1 MPNLITIDFETY
13 YDKEYGLKKF
23 TTEQYIR
30 DEKFEVIGVAV
41 KDKGVTKWFTGTHAE
56 TKAFLDSYNMHEH
69 FVLGHNMRFDAAI
82 LSWIFDIHPLGL
94 FDTMSMAQIL
104 HGLTESVSLANLSQ
118 LYQLG
123 EKGTE
128 VLDALGKRRLDFTHN
143 DLAKYGSYCIN
154 DVELTY
160 ELFTELKD
168 KFTAPE
174 MKLIDLTI
182 RMFTEPKLELN
193 KGLLIKHLHEVK
205 EAKEKLLATVC
216 VEAIALPAGT
226 DRTIVGKEVLM
237 SNPKFAELLI
247 QQGVNPPMKI
257 SATTGKPTYAFA
269 KTDEEFKALLEHDNP
284 YVQALAAARLGNK
297 STIEETR
304 TENFIQIANRGK
316 LPVPL
321 KYSGAVV
328 SHRWSGVDGI
338 NLQNL
343 PRTSEL
349 RRAICAP
356 KGYKLVA
363 SDLSNIEL
371 RLAYWFAGST
381 KKIQLIRDGV
391 DLYKQSASEITG
403 TPYNEVNKDLRYIFK
418 VVNLSGIYGVG
429 AQKMH
434 SILKQGGV
442 EKELYEVANIV
453 KAYRMANAEL
463 VAAWNAAGVL
473 LENIRAGKVFRIG
486 NNGVIT
492 SVPHKG
498 MMKPNGMMLGLPNLR
513 KLRTERGESWAY
525 DKLMGRT
532 IIPEYIHP
540 AKTFQRCIQSLARDI
555 IAEHLIQVSKRYP
568 VVMTVH
574 DELVM
579 LCKDEEVDECKAY
592 VEKCMTTA
600 PTWCSDLPLDCE
612 VGVGD
617 NYMDAK

>member
-1 MPNLITIDFETY
+1 MPKLITLDFETY
-13 YDKEYGLKKF
+13 YDKEYGLKKY
-23 TTEQYIR
+23 TTEEYIR
-30 DEKFEVIGVAV
+30 SDKFEVIGVAV
-41 KDKGVTKWFTGTHAE
+41 NDGTTTYWNTGTHDE
-56 TKAFLDSYNMHEH
+56 IKTFLKGFDLEDS
-69 FVLGHNMRFDAAI
+69 FALGHNMRFDAAI

-94 FDTMSMAQIL
+94 FDTMSMGQIL
-104 HGLTESVSLANLSQ
+104 HGLTESVSLANLSTF
-118 LYQLG
+118 YG
-123 EKGTE
+123 IGVKGTE
-128 VLDALGKRRLDFTHN
+128 VGDALGKHRLDFTSN
-143 DLAKYGSYCIN
+143 EMASYAKYCIN
-154 DVELTY
+154 DVELTRQ
-160 ELFTELKD
+160 LFYKMKN

-174 MKLIDLTI
+174 MRLIDLTI

-193 KGLLIKHLHEVK
+193 KGLLIRHLHEVK
-205 EAKEKLLATVC
+205 EAKEKLLASVC
-216 VEAIALPAGT
+216 VESIGLPSGQQ
-226 DRTIVGKEVLM
+226 RTIVDKEILM

-247 QQGVNPPMKI
+247 EQGVEPPVKI
-257 SATTGKPTYAFA
+257 SATTGKETYAFA
-269 KTDEEFKALLEHDNP
+269 KTDEEFKNLLDHENP
-284 YVQALAAARLGNK
+284 YVQALAAARIGNK
-297 STIEETR
+297 STLEETR

-356 KGYKLVA
+356 KGWKLVA

-371 RLAYWFAGST
+371 RLAYWFAKST
-381 KKIQLIRDGV
+381 AKIQQIKDGV

-403 TPYNEVNKDLRYIFK
+403 IEYDKVDKDLRYIFK

-429 AQKMH
+429 ANKMH

-442 EKELYEVANIV
+442 KKELNEVKNIV
-453 KAYRMANAEL
+453 YAYRRANPEL
-463 VAAWNAAGVL
+463 VEAWRDAGTM
-473 LENIRAGKVFRIG
+473 LESVRAGQVYRMG
-486 NNGVIT
+486 NGGIIT
-492 SVPHKG
+492 GVPHEG

-513 KLRTERGESWAY
+513 KLKTDTGESWAY

-540 AKTFQRCIQSLARDI
+540 SKTFQRCIQSLARDI
-555 IAEHLIQVSKRYP
+555 IGEQLIQVAKVYD

-579 LCKDEEVDECKAY
+579 LCPEDEVDECVAY
-592 VEKCMTTA
+592 VKKCMTTA
-600 PTWCSDLPLDCE
+600 PTWCSDLPLGCE

>member
-1 MPNLITIDFETY
+1 MPKLITLDFETY

-23 TTEQYIR
+23 TTEEYIR
-30 DEKFEVIGVAV
+30 DPRFEVIGVAV
-41 KDKGVTKWFTGTHAE
+41 KADNTMHWCTGTHDE
-56 TKAFLDSYNMHEH
+56 IKTFLQGFDFEH
-69 FVLGHNMRFDAAI
+69 NFALGHNMRFDAAI
-82 LSWIFDIHPLGL
+82 LSWVFDIHPLGL
-94 FDTMSMAQIL
+94 FDTMGMAQIV
-104 HGLTESVSLANLSQ
+104 HGLTESVSLANLST
-118 LYQLG
+118 LYGLG

-128 VLDALGKRRLDFTHN
+128 VLNAIGKKRSDFT
-143 DLAKYGSYCIN
+143 ATEMAAYSRYCMN

-160 ELFTELKD
+160 KLFHALKNKSTAQEL
-168 KFTAPE
+168 
-174 MKLIDLTI
+174 KLIDLTM
-182 RMFTEPKLELN
+182 RMYTEPKLELN
-193 KGLLIKHLHEVK
+193 KGLLVRHLAEVVDK
-205 EAKEKLLATVC
+205 KEKLLAQANV
-216 VEAIALPAGT
+216 A
-226 DRTIVGKEVLM
+226 KEDLM
-237 SNPKFAELLI
+237 SNPKFAELLR
-247 QQGVNPPMKI
+247 QHGVEPPMKT
-257 SATTGKPTYAFA
+257 SPSTGEDTYAFA
-269 KTDEEFKALLEHDNP
+269 KTDEGFKELLEHENP
-284 YVQALAAARLGNK
+284 TIQVLANARIGNK

-304 TENFIQIANRGK
+304 TENFINIANKGK

-371 RLAYWFAGST
+371 RLAYWFAKSHS
-381 KKIQLIRDGV
+381 KIQQIKDGI
-391 DLYKQSASEITG
+391 DLYKQSASDITS
-403 TPYNEVNKDLRYIFK
+403 TPYNEVNKDLRFIFK

-429 AQKMH
+429 ANKMH

-442 EKELYEVANIV
+442 SKELNEVKNIIY
-453 KAYRMANAEL
+453 AYRKANPEL
-463 VAAWNAAGVL
+463 VQAWADAGTM
-473 LENIRAGKVFRIG
+473 LEAIRANQHYTMG
-486 NNGVIT
+486 NGGIIESYENE
-492 SVPHKG
+492 G
-498 MMKPNGMMLGLPNLR
+498 MLKPNGMVLHLPNLR
-513 KLRTERGESWAY
+513 KLQTATGESWAY
-525 DKLMGRT
+525 DKLMGRS

-555 IAEHLIQVSKRYP
+555 IAEQLIQVSKKYP

-579 LCKDEEVDECKAY
+579 LCKESEVDECKAY
-592 VEKCMTTA
+592 VEQCMTTA
-600 PTWCSDLPLDCE
+600 PEWCSDLPLGCE

>member
-23 TTEQYIR
+23 TTEEYIR
-30 DEKFEVIGVAV
+30 DERFEVIGVAI

-82 LSWIFDIHPLGL
+82 LSWIFDIHPRGL

-143 DLAKYGSYCIN
+143 DLAKYGQYCIN

-247 QQGVNPPMKI
+247 QQGVEPPMKI
-257 SATTGKPTYAFA
+257 SATTGRLTYAFA
-269 KTDEEFKALLEHDNP
+269 KTDEQFKALLEHDNP

-473 LENIRAGKVFRIG
+473 LDNIRAGKVFRIG
-486 NNGVIT
+486 NGGVIT
-492 SVPHKG
+492 SVPHEG

-555 IAEHLIQVSKRYP
+555 IAEHMIQVSKRYP

-579 LCKDEEVDECKAY
+579 LCKDEEVEECKAY

-600 PTWCSDLPLDCE
+600 PTWCSDLPLGCE

>member
-23 TTEQYIR
+23 TTEEYIR
-30 DEKFEVIGVAV
+30 SDMFEVIGVAV
-41 KDKGVTKWFTGTHAE
+41 KDKGITKWFTGTHAE
-56 TKAFLDSYNMHEH
+56 TKVFLDSYNMHEH
-69 FVLGHNMRFDAAI
+69 FVLGHNMRFDASI

-104 HGLTESVSLANLSQ
+104 HGLTESVSLANLAK
-118 LYQLG
+118 YYNLG

-143 DLAKYGSYCIN
+143 DLAKYGGYCIN

-168 KFTAPE
+168 RFTSPE

-193 KGLLIKHLHEVK
+193 KGLLVRHLAEVRAKK
-205 EAKEKLLATVC
+205 EELLNSVTVDKD
-216 VEAIALPAGT
+216 T
-226 DRTIVGKEVLM
+226 LM
-237 SNPKFAELLI
+237 SNPKFAAILETMKI
-247 QQGVNPPMKI
+247 KVPMKE
-257 SATTGKPTYAFA
+257 SPATGKQTYALA
-269 KTDEEFKALLEHDNP
+269 KTDEGFKELLEHEDP
-284 YVQALAAARLGNK
+284 YVQALAAARIGNK
-297 STIEETR
+297 STLEETR
-304 TENFIQIANRGK
+304 TETFINIANRGK

-321 KYSGAVV
+321 KYAGAVV

-343 PRTSEL
+343 PRSSPL
-349 RRAICAP
+349 RRAICPP
-356 KGYKLVA
+356 KGFKIVA

-371 RLAYWFAGST
+371 RLAYWFAQSHG
-381 KKIQLIRDGV
+381 KIQQIKDGI
-391 DLYKQSASEITG
+391 DLYTQSAADITG

-429 AQKMH
+429 ANKMH

-442 EKELYEVANIV
+442 EKELHEVKNIV
-453 KAYRMANAEL
+453 YAYRKSNPEL
-463 VAAWNAAGVL
+463 VEAWADAGTM
-473 LENIRAGKVFRIG
+473 LESVRAGHHYAMG
-486 NNGVIT
+486 NGGIIV
-492 SVPHKG
+492 SVPHEG

-513 KLRTERGESWAY
+513 KLKTDRGESWAY

-532 IIPEYIHP
+532 LIPEYIHP
-540 AKTFQRCIQSLARDI
+540 SKTFQRCIQALARDI
-555 IAEHLIQVSKRYP
+555 IAEQLIQVAKRYT

-579 LCKDEEVDECKAY
+579 LCKDAEVDDCIAY
-592 VEKCMTTA
+592 VKKCMTTA
-600 PTWCSDLPLDCE
+600 PSWCSDLPLGCE

>member
-1 MPNLITIDFETY
+1 MPKLITLDFETY
-13 YDKEYGLKKF
+13 YDKEYGLKKY
-23 TTEQYIR
+23 TTEEYIR
-30 DEKFEVIGVAV
+30 SDKFEVIGVAV
-41 KDKGVTKWFTGTHAE
+41 NDGTTTYWNTGTHDE
-56 TKAFLDSYNMHEH
+56 IKTFLKGFDLEDS
-69 FVLGHNMRFDAAI
+69 FALGHNMRFDAAI

-94 FDTMSMAQIL
+94 FDTMSMGQIL
-104 HGLTESVSLANLSQ
+104 HGLTESVSLANLSTF
-118 LYQLG
+118 YG
-123 EKGTE
+123 IGVKGTE
-128 VLDALGKRRLDFTHN
+128 VGDALGKHRLDFTSN
-143 DLAKYGSYCIN
+143 EMASYAKYCIN
-154 DVELTY
+154 DVELTRQ
-160 ELFTELKD
+160 LFYKMKN

-174 MKLIDLTI
+174 MRLIDLTI

-193 KGLLIKHLHEVK
+193 KGLLIRHLHEVK
-205 EAKEKLLATVC
+205 DAKEKLLASVS
-216 VEAIALPAGT
+216 V
-226 DRTIVGKEVLM
+226 DKELLM

-247 QQGVNPPMKI
+247 EQGVEPPTKI
-257 SATTGKPTYAFA
+257 SITTGKETYAFA
-269 KTDEEFKALLEHDNP
+269 KTDEGFKDLLDHEKPH
-284 YVQALAAARLGNK
+284 VQALAAARIGNK
-297 STIEETR
+297 STLEETR

-356 KGYKLVA
+356 KGWKLVA

-371 RLAYWFAGST
+371 RLAYWFAKST
-381 KKIQLIRDGV
+381 AKIQQIKDGI

-403 TPYNEVNKDLRYIFK
+403 TEYDKVDKDLRYIFK

-429 AQKMH
+429 ANKMH

-442 EKELYEVANIV
+442 KKELNEVKNIV
-453 KAYRMANAEL
+453 YAYRRANPEL
-463 VAAWNAAGVL
+463 VEAWQDAGTM
-473 LENIRAGKVFRIG
+473 LESVRAGQVYRMG
-486 NNGVIT
+486 NGGIIT
-492 SVPHKG
+492 SVPHEG

-513 KLRTERGESWAY
+513 KLKTDTGESWAY

-540 AKTFQRCIQSLARDI
+540 SKTFQRCIQSLARDI
-555 IAEHLIQVSKRYP
+555 IGEQLIQVAKVYD

-579 LCKDEEVDECKAY
+579 LCPEDEVDECVAY
-592 VEKCMTTA
+592 VKKCMTTA
-600 PTWCSDLPLDCE
+600 PTWCSDLPLGCE

>member
-1 MPNLITIDFETY
+1 MPKLITLDFETY
-13 YDKEYGLKKF
+13 YDKEYGLKKL
-23 TTEQYIR
+23 TTEEYIR
-30 DEKFEVIGVAV
+30 DDRFETIGVAV
-41 KDKGVTKWFTGTHAE
+41 KSDGVTKWCTGTHE
-56 TKAFLDSYNMHEH
+56 EIKAFLDMFEMDKH

-82 LSWIFDIHPLGL
+82 LSWHYDIHPLGL

-104 HGLTESVSLANLSQ
+104 HGLTESVSLANLSK
-118 LYQLG
+118 LYNLG

-128 VLDALGKRRLDFTHN
+128 VLDALGKRRADFTSSEM
-143 DLAKYGSYCIN
+143 GSYARYCIN

-160 ELFTELKD
+160 ELFNELKD

-205 EAKEKLLATVC
+205 EAKEKLLARVTVEK
-216 VEAIALPAGT
+216 EA
-226 DRTIVGKEVLM
+226 LM

-247 QQGVNPPMKI
+247 EQGVTPPTKI
-257 SATTGKPTYAFA
+257 SATTGKETYAFA
-269 KTDEEFKALLEHDNP
+269 KTDEEFKNLLDHENP
-284 YVQALAAARLGNK
+284 YVQALAAARIGNK

-304 TENFIQIANRGK
+304 TENFILIANRGK

-356 KGYKLVA
+356 KGYKIVA

-371 RLAYWFAGST
+371 RLAYWFAKSYG
-381 KKIQLIRDGV
+381 KIQQIKDGI
-391 DLYKQSASEITG
+391 DLYKQSASDITG
-403 TPYNEVNKDLRYIFK
+403 TPYNEVNKDLRFIFK

-429 AQKMH
+429 ANKMH

-442 EKELYEVANIV
+442 EKDINEVKNIV
-453 KAYRMANAEL
+453 YAYRRANPEL
-463 VAAWNAAGVL
+463 VQAWADAGTM
-473 LENIRAGKVFRIG
+473 LEAVRAGQKYVMG
-486 NNGVIT
+486 NNDIIL
-492 SVPHKG
+492 SIPHEG
-498 MMKPNGMMLGLPNLR
+498 MLKPNGMMLGLPNLR
-513 KLRTERGESWAY
+513 KLKTETGESWVY

-532 IIPEYIHP
+532 IVPEYIHP
-540 AKTFQRCIQSLARDI
+540 SKTFQRCIQSLARDI
-555 IAEHLIQVSKRYP
+555 IAEQLIQVAKRYP

-579 LCKDEEVDECKAY
+579 LCKDNEVNECKEY
-592 VEKCMTTA
+592 VEQCMTTA
-600 PTWCSDLPLDCE
+600 PWWCKDLPLGCE
-612 VGVGD
+612 IGVGD

>member
-69 FVLGHNMRFDAAI
+69 FVLGHNMRFDASI

-104 HGLTESVSLANLSQ
+104 HGLTESVSLANLSK

-168 KFTAPE
+168 RFTAPE

-182 RMFTEPKLELN
+182 RMFTEPKIELN
-193 KGLLIKHLHEVK
+193 KGLLLRHLHKVK
-205 EAKEKLLATVC
+205 EAKEKLLASVA
-216 VEAIALPAGT
+216 V
-226 DRTIVGKEVLM
+226 DKELLM

-247 QQGVNPPMKI
+247 EQGVTPPMKI
-257 SATTGKPTYAFA
+257 SATTGKETYAFA

-284 YVQALAAARLGNK
+284 YVQALAAARIGNK

-321 KYSGAVV
+321 KYAGAVV

-349 RRAICAP
+349 RRAMCAP

-371 RLAYWFAGST
+371 RLAYWFAKSSA
-381 KKIQLIRDGV
+381 KIQQIKDGI
-391 DLYKQSASEITG
+391 DLYKQSAADITG
-403 TPYNEVNKDLRYIFK
+403 TPYNEVNKDLRFIFK

-429 AQKMH
+429 AAKMH

-442 EKELYEVANIV
+442 EKELNEVKNIV
-453 KAYRMANAEL
+453 YAYRKANPEL
-463 VAAWNAAGVL
+463 VEAWQDAGTM
-473 LENIRAGKVFRIG
+473 LESVRAGQHYTMG
-486 NNGVIT
+486 NGAIIS
-492 SVPHKG
+492 SVPHEG
-498 MMKPNGMMLGLPNLR
+498 MMKPNGMLLGLPNLR
-513 KLRTERGESWAY
+513 KLKTDTGESWVY

-540 AKTFQRCIQSLARDI
+540 SKTFQRCIQSLARDI
-555 IAEHLIQVSKRYP
+555 IAEQLIQVAKRYP

-579 LCKDEEVDECKAY
+579 LCKNEEVDDCKAY

-600 PTWCSDLPLDCE
+600 PYWCSDLPLGCE

>member
-1 MPNLITIDFETY
+1 MPKLITLDFETY
-13 YDKEYGLKKF
+13 YDKEYGLKKY
-23 TTEQYIR
+23 TTEEYIR
-30 DEKFEVIGVAV
+30 SDKFEVIGVAV
-41 KDKGVTKWFTGTHAE
+41 NDGTTTYWNTGTHDE
-56 TKAFLDSYNMHEH
+56 IKTFLNGFNLEDS
-69 FVLGHNMRFDAAI
+69 FALGHNMRFDAAI

-94 FDTMSMAQIL
+94 FDTMSMGQIL
-104 HGLTESVSLANLSQ
+104 HGLTESVSLANLST
-118 LYQLG
+118 YYG
-123 EKGTE
+123 IGVKGTE
-128 VLDALGKRRLDFTHN
+128 VGDALGKHRLDFTSTEM
-143 DLAKYGSYCIN
+143 ASYARYCIN
-154 DVELTY
+154 DVELTRQ
-160 ELFTELKD
+160 LFYKMKN

-174 MKLIDLTI
+174 MRLIDLTI

-193 KGLLIKHLHEVK
+193 KGLLIRHLHEVK
-205 EAKEKLLATVC
+205 EAKEKLLASVA
-216 VEAIALPAGT
+216 V
-226 DRTIVGKEVLM
+226 DKELLM

-247 QQGVNPPMKI
+247 EQGVEPPMKI
-257 SATTGKPTYAFA
+257 SSTTGKETYAFA
-269 KTDEEFKALLEHDNP
+269 KTDEGFKDLLDHEKPH
-284 YVQALAAARLGNK
+284 VQALAAARIGNK
-297 STIEETR
+297 STLEETR

-356 KGYKLVA
+356 KGWKLVA

-371 RLAYWFAGST
+371 RLAYWFAQSHG
-381 KKIQLIRDGV
+381 KIQAIKNGI

-403 TPYNEVNKDLRYIFK
+403 IEYDKVDKDLRFIFK

-429 AQKMH
+429 ANKMH

-442 EKELYEVANIV
+442 KKDINEVKNIV
-453 KAYRMANAEL
+453 YAYRRANPEL
-463 VAAWNAAGVL
+463 VQAWADAGTM
-473 LENIRAGKVFRIG
+473 LESIRAGHHYTMG
-486 NNGVIT
+486 NGGIIS
-492 SVPHKG
+492 SVPHEG
-498 MMKPNGMMLGLPNLR
+498 MMKPNSMLLGLPNLR
-513 KLRTERGESWAY
+513 KLKTDTGESWAY

-532 IIPEYIHP
+532 IVPEYIHP

-555 IAEHLIQVSKRYP
+555 IGEQLIQVAKVYD

-579 LCKDEEVDECKAY
+579 LCPEDEVDECVDY
-592 VEKCMTTA
+592 VKKCMTTA
-600 PTWCSDLPLDCE
+600 PSWCADLPLGCE

>member
-1 MPNLITIDFETY
+1 MPNLITLDFETY
-13 YDKEYGLKKF
+13 YDKDYGLKKF
-23 TTEQYIR
+23 TTEEYIR

-69 FVLGHNMRFDAAI
+69 FVLGHNMRFDASI

-104 HGLTESVSLANLSQ
+104 HGLTESVSLANLSK

-168 KFTAPE
+168 RFTAPE

-182 RMFTEPKLELN
+182 RMYTEPKIELN
-193 KGLLIKHLHEVK
+193 KGLLLRHLHKVK
-205 EAKEKLLATVC
+205 EAKEKLLASVA
-216 VEAIALPAGT
+216 V
-226 DRTIVGKEVLM
+226 DKELLM

-247 QQGVNPPMKI
+247 EQGVTPPMKI
-257 SATTGKPTYAFA
+257 SQTTGKETYAFA
-269 KTDEEFKALLEHDNP
+269 KTDEEFKALLEHENP
-284 YVQALAAARLGNK
+284 YVQALAAARIGNK

-321 KYSGAVV
+321 KYAGAVV

-349 RRAICAP
+349 RRAMCAP

-371 RLAYWFAGST
+371 RLAYWFAQST
-381 KKIQLIRDGV
+381 AKIQQIKDGI
-391 DLYKQSASEITG
+391 DLYKQSAADITG
-403 TPYNEVNKDLRYIFK
+403 TPYNEVNKDLRFIFK

-429 AQKMH
+429 AAKMH

-442 EKELYEVANIV
+442 EKDLQEVKNIV
-453 KAYRMANAEL
+453 YAYRKANPEL
-463 VAAWNAAGVL
+463 VEAWQDAGTM
-473 LENIRAGKVFRIG
+473 LESVRAGQHYTMG
-486 NNGVIT
+486 NGGVIS
-492 SVPHKG
+492 SVPHEG

-513 KLRTERGESWAY
+513 KLKTDTGESWVY

-540 AKTFQRCIQSLARDI
+540 SKTFQRCIQSLARDI
-555 IAEHLIQVSKRYP
+555 IAEQLIQVSKRYP

-579 LCKDEEVDECKAY
+579 LCKDEEVAECKAY

-600 PTWCSDLPLDCE
+600 PSWCKDLPLGCE

>member
-82 LSWIFDIHPLGL
+82 LSWVFDIHPLGL

-143 DLAKYGSYCIN
+143 DLAKYGQYCIN

-193 KGLLIKHLHEVK
+193 KGLLLRHLHEVK
-205 EAKEKLLATVC
+205 EAKEKLLASVS
-216 VEAIALPAGT
+216 V
-226 DRTIVGKEVLM
+226 DKELLM

-247 QQGVNPPMKI
+247 EQGVTPPTKI
-257 SATTGKPTYAFA
+257 SQTTGKEAYAFA
-269 KTDEEFKALLEHDNP
+269 KTDEGFKELLEHDNP
-284 YVQALAAARLGNK
+284 YVQALAAARIGNK

-371 RLAYWFAGST
+371 RLAYWFAQSHG
-381 KKIQLIRDGV
+381 KIQQIKDGI
-391 DLYKQSASEITG
+391 DLYKQSAADITG
-403 TPYNEVNKDLRYIFK
+403 TPYNEVNKDLRFIFK

-429 AQKMH
+429 ANKMH

-442 EKELYEVANIV
+442 EKDLQEVKNIV
-453 KAYRMANAEL
+453 YAYRRANPEL
-463 VAAWNAAGVL
+463 VEAWQDAGTM
-473 LENIRAGKVFRIG
+473 LESVRAGQHYTMG
-486 NNGVIT
+486 NGGIIS
-492 SVPHKG
+492 SVPHEG
-498 MMKPNGMMLGLPNLR
+498 MMKPNGMLLGLPNLR
-513 KLRTERGESWAY
+513 KLKTDTGESWAY

-532 IIPEYIHP
+532 LIPEYIHP
-540 AKTFQRCIQSLARDI
+540 SKTFQRCIQSLARDI
-555 IAEHLIQVSKRYP
+555 IAEQLIQVAKRYP

-600 PTWCSDLPLDCE
+600 PYWCSDLPLGCE

>member
-1 MPNLITIDFETY
+1 MPNLITLDFETY
-13 YDKEYGLKKF
+13 YDKDYGLKKF
-23 TTEQYIR
+23 TTEEYIR

-56 TKAFLDSYNMHEH
+56 TKTFLDSYNMHEH
-69 FVLGHNMRFDAAI
+69 FVLGHNMRFDASI
-82 LSWIFDIHPLGL
+82 LSWVFDIHPLGL

-104 HGLTESVSLANLSQ
+104 HGLTQSVSLANLSKF
-118 LYQLG
+118 YSLG

-128 VLDALGKRRLDFTHN
+128 VLDALGKRRSDFEHN
-143 DLAKYGSYCIN
+143 DLAKYGNYCIN

-160 ELFTELKD
+160 DLFSELKD
-168 KFTAPE
+168 RFTAPE

-182 RMFTEPKLELN
+182 RMYTEPKLELN
-193 KGLLIKHLHEVK
+193 KGLLIRHLHKVK
-205 EAKEKLLATVC
+205 EVKEKLLATVA
-216 VEAIALPAGT
+216 V
-226 DRTIVGKEVLM
+226 DKELLM

-247 QQGVNPPMKI
+247 NQGVIPPTKI
-257 SATTGKPTYAFA
+257 SQTTKKETYAFA
-269 KTDEEFKALLEHDNP
+269 KTDEEFKDLLAHENP
-284 YVQALAAARLGNK
+284 YVQALAAARIGNK
-297 STIEETR
+297 STLEETR

-321 KYSGAVV
+321 KYAGAVV
-328 SHRWSGVDGI
+328 THRWSGVDGI

-343 PRTSEL
+343 PRSSEL

-371 RLAYWFAGST
+371 RLAYWFAQSQG
-381 KKIQLIRDGV
+381 KIQQIRDGI
-391 DLYKQSASEITG
+391 DLYKQSAAEITG
-403 TPYNEVNKDLRYIFK
+403 TEYNAVDKDLRYIFK

-429 AQKMH
+429 ANKMH

-442 EKELYEVANIV
+442 KKELHEVKNIV
-453 KAYRMANAEL
+453 YAYRRANPEL
-463 VAAWNAAGVL
+463 VEAWQDAGTM
-473 LENIRAGKVFRIG
+473 LESVRAGHHYAMG
-486 NNGVIT
+486 NGGLIV
-492 SVPHKG
+492 SVPYEG
-498 MMKPNGMMLGLPNLR
+498 MMKPNGMILGLPNLR
-513 KLRTERGESWAY
+513 KLKTDMGESWAY
-525 DKLMGRT
+525 DKLLGRT
-532 IIPEYIHP
+532 LIPEYIHP

-555 IAEHLIQVSKRYP
+555 IAEQLIHVAKKYP

-579 LCKDEEVDECKAY
+579 LCKDTEADDCVAY
-592 VEKCMTTA
+592 VKQCMTTA
-600 PTWCSDLPLDCE
+600 PSWCPDLPLGCE

>member
-1 MPNLITIDFETY
+1 MPNLITLDFETY

-23 TTEQYIR
+23 TTEEYIR

-41 KDKGVTKWFTGTHAE
+41 KDKGVTKWFTGTHEE
-56 TKAFLDSYNMHEH
+56 TKDFLNQYDFANS
-69 FVLGHNMRFDAAI
+69 FALGHNMRFDAAI
-82 LSWIFDIHPLGL
+82 LSWHFDIHPLGL

-193 KGLLIKHLHEVK
+193 KGLLIRHLHEVK

-226 DRTIVGKEVLM
+226 DRTTVDKEVLM
-237 SNPKFAELLI
+237 SNPKFAELLL

-257 SATTGKPTYAFA
+257 SSTTGRPTYAFA
-269 KTDEEFKALLEHDNP
+269 KTDEQFKALLEHDNP
-284 YVQALAAARLGNK
+284 YVQALAAARIGNK

-321 KYSGAVV
+321 KYAGAVV

-356 KGYKLVA
+356 KGYKIVA

-371 RLAYWFAGST
+371 RLAYWFAKSQR
-381 KKIQLIRDGV
+381 KMQLIKDGV
-391 DLYKQSASEITG
+391 DLYIQSASDITSVK
-403 TPYNEVNKDLRYIFK
+403 YEEVNKDLRYIFK

-429 AQKMH
+429 ADKMQ

-442 EKELYEVANIV
+442 EKDIREVKLIV
-453 KAYRMANAEL
+453 NAYRKANPEL
-463 VAAWNAAGVL
+463 IKAWADAGEM
-473 LENIRAGKVFRIG
+473 LEAVRAGQVYSMG
-486 NNGVIT
+486 NGGIIT
-492 SVPHKG
+492 SVPHEG

-513 KLRTERGESWAY
+513 KLRTDRGESWAY

-532 IIPEYIHP
+532 LIPEYIHP
-540 AKTFQRCIQSLARDI
+540 SKTFQRCIQSLARDI
-555 IAEHLIQVSKRYP
+555 IAEQLIQVAKRYP

-600 PTWCSDLPLDCE
+600 PYWCSDLPLNCE
-612 VGVGD
+612 IGVGD

>member
-41 KDKGVTKWFTGTHAE
+41 KDKGITKWFTGTHAE

-69 FVLGHNMRFDAAI
+69 FVLGHNIRFDASI

-104 HGLTESVSLANLSQ
+104 HGLTESVSLANLSK
-118 LYQLG
+118 LYELG

-128 VLDALGKRRLDFTHN
+128 VLDALGKKRLDFEHN

-160 ELFTELKD
+160 ELFSELKD
-168 KFTAPE
+168 RFTAPE

-182 RMFTEPKLELN
+182 RMFTEPKIELN
-193 KGLLIKHLHEVK
+193 KGLLLRHLHKVK
-205 EAKEKLLATVC
+205 EAKEKLLASVA
-216 VEAIALPAGT
+216 V
-226 DRTIVGKEVLM
+226 DKELLM

-247 QQGVNPPMKI
+247 EQGVTPPMKI
-257 SATTGKPTYAFA
+257 SQTTGKETYAFA
-269 KTDEEFKALLEHDNP
+269 KTDEEFKALLEHENP
-284 YVQALAAARLGNK
+284 YVQALAAARIGNK

-321 KYSGAVV
+321 KYAGAVV

-349 RRAICAP
+349 RRAMCAP

-371 RLAYWFAGST
+371 RLAYWFAQSHS
-381 KKIQLIRDGV
+381 KIQQIKDGI
-391 DLYKQSASEITG
+391 DLYKQSAADITG
-403 TPYNEVNKDLRYIFK
+403 TPYNEVNKDLRFIFK

-429 AQKMH
+429 AAKMH

-442 EKELYEVANIV
+442 EKDIQEVKNIV
-453 KAYRMANAEL
+453 YAYRKANPEL
-463 VAAWNAAGVL
+463 VEAWQDAGTM
-473 LENIRAGKVFRIG
+473 LESVRAGQHYTMG
-486 NNGVIT
+486 NGGVIT
-492 SVPHKG
+492 SVPHEG

-513 KLRTERGESWAY
+513 KLKTDTGESWVY

-540 AKTFQRCIQSLARDI
+540 SKTFQRCIQSLARDI
-555 IAEHLIQVSKRYP
+555 IADQLIQVAKRYP

-579 LCKDEEVDECKAY
+579 LCKDEEVDDCKAY

-600 PTWCSDLPLDCE
+600 PEWCKDLPLGCE

>member
-23 TTEQYIR
+23 TTEEYIR
-30 DEKFEVIGVAV
+30 DERFEVVGVAV
-41 KDKGVTKWFTGTHAE
+41 KDKGVTKWFTGTHEE

-104 HGLTESVSLANLSQ
+104 HGLTESVSLANLSK

-128 VLDALGKRRLDFTHN
+128 VLDALGKRRLDFTPN
-143 DLAKYGSYCIN
+143 DLSKYGSYCIN

-193 KGLLIKHLHEVK
+193 KGLLIRHLAEVQAKK
-205 EAKEKLLATVC
+205 EELLNSVAVDKDT
-216 VEAIALPAGT
+216 
-226 DRTIVGKEVLM
+226 LM
-237 SNPKFAELLI
+237 SNPKFAAILESMKI
-247 QQGVNPPMKI
+247 KVPMKE
-257 SATTGKPTYAFA
+257 SPTTGKQTYALA
-269 KTDEEFKALLEHDNP
+269 KTDEGFKALLEHEDP
-284 YVQALAAARLGNK
+284 YVQALAAARIGNK

-304 TENFIQIANRGK
+304 TENFIRIANRGK

-371 RLAYWFAGST
+371 RLAYWFAKSHG
-381 KKIQLIRDGV
+381 KIQQIKDGI
-391 DLYKQSASEITG
+391 DLYKQSAADITG

-429 AQKMH
+429 ANKMH

-442 EKELYEVANIV
+442 EKELNEVKNIV
-453 KAYRMANAEL
+453 YAYRRANPEL
-463 VAAWNAAGVL
+463 VEAWQDAGTM
-473 LENIRAGKVFRIG
+473 LESVRAGQHYTMG
-486 NNGVIT
+486 NGGIIS
-492 SVPHKG
+492 SVPHEG
-498 MMKPNGMMLGLPNLR
+498 MMKPNGMLLGLPNLR
-513 KLRTERGESWAY
+513 KLKTETGESWAY

-532 IIPEYIHP
+532 LIPEYIHP
-540 AKTFQRCIQSLARDI
+540 SKTFQRCIQSLARDI
-555 IAEHLIQVSKRYP
+555 IAEQLIQVSKRYP

-600 PTWCSDLPLDCE
+600 PYWCSDLPLGCE

>member
-1 MPNLITIDFETY
+1 MPKLITLDFETY
-13 YDKEYGLKKF
+13 YDKEYGLKKY
-23 TTEQYIR
+23 TTEEYIR
-30 DEKFEVIGVAV
+30 SDKFEVIGVAV
-41 KDKGVTKWFTGTHAE
+41 NDGTTTYWNTGTHDE
-56 TKAFLDSYNMHEH
+56 IKTFLKGFDLEDS
-69 FVLGHNMRFDAAI
+69 FALGHNMRFDAAI

-94 FDTMSMAQIL
+94 FDTMSMGQIL
-104 HGLTESVSLANLSQ
+104 HGLTESVSLANLSTF
-118 LYQLG
+118 YG
-123 EKGTE
+123 IGVKGTE
-128 VLDALGKRRLDFTHN
+128 VGDALGKHRLDFTSN
-143 DLAKYGSYCIN
+143 EMASYAKYCIN
-154 DVELTY
+154 DVELTRQ
-160 ELFTELKD
+160 LFYKMKN

-174 MKLIDLTI
+174 MRLIDLTI

-193 KGLLIKHLHEVK
+193 KGLLIRHLHEVK
-205 EAKEKLLATVC
+205 DAKEKLLASVS
-216 VEAIALPAGT
+216 V
-226 DRTIVGKEVLM
+226 DKELLM

-247 QQGVNPPMKI
+247 EQGVEPPTKI
-257 SATTGKPTYAFA
+257 SITTGKETYAFA
-269 KTDEEFKALLEHDNP
+269 KTDEGFKDLLDHEKPH
-284 YVQALAAARLGNK
+284 VQALAAARIGNK
-297 STIEETR
+297 STLEETR

-356 KGYKLVA
+356 KGWKLVA

-371 RLAYWFAGST
+371 RLAYWFAKST
-381 KKIQLIRDGV
+381 AKIQQIKDGI

-403 TPYNEVNKDLRYIFK
+403 TEYDKVDKDLRYIFK

-429 AQKMH
+429 ANKMH

-442 EKELYEVANIV
+442 KKELNEVKNIV
-453 KAYRMANAEL
+453 YAYRRANPEL
-463 VAAWNAAGVL
+463 VEAWRDAGTM
-473 LENIRAGKVFRIG
+473 LESVRAGQVYRMG
-486 NNGVIT
+486 NGGIIT
-492 SVPHKG
+492 GVPHEG

-513 KLRTERGESWAY
+513 KLKTDTGESWAY

-540 AKTFQRCIQSLARDI
+540 SKTFQRCIQSLARDI
-555 IAEHLIQVSKRYP
+555 IGEQLIQVAKVYD

-579 LCKDEEVDECKAY
+579 LCPEDEVDECVAY
-592 VEKCMTTA
+592 VKKCMTTA
-600 PTWCSDLPLDCE
+600 PTWCSDLPLGCE

>member
-23 TTEQYIR
+23 TTEEYIR
-30 DEKFEVIGVAV
+30 SDMFEVIGVAV
-41 KDKGVTKWFTGTHAE
+41 KDKGITKWFTGTHAE
-56 TKAFLDSYNMHEH
+56 TKVFLDSYNMHEH
-69 FVLGHNMRFDAAI
+69 FVLGHNMRFDASI

-104 HGLTESVSLANLSQ
+104 HGLTESVSLANLAK
-118 LYQLG
+118 YYNLG

-143 DLAKYGSYCIN
+143 DLAKYGGYCIN

-168 KFTAPE
+168 RFTSPE

-193 KGLLIKHLHEVK
+193 KGLLVRHLAEVRAKK
-205 EAKEKLLATVC
+205 EELLNSVTVDKD
-216 VEAIALPAGT
+216 T
-226 DRTIVGKEVLM
+226 LM
-237 SNPKFAELLI
+237 SNPKFAAILETMKI
-247 QQGVNPPMKI
+247 KVPMKE
-257 SATTGKPTYAFA
+257 SPATGKQTYALA
-269 KTDEEFKALLEHDNP
+269 KTDEGFKELLEHEDP
-284 YVQALAAARLGNK
+284 YVQALAAARIGNK
-297 STIEETR
+297 STLEETR
-304 TENFIQIANRGK
+304 TETFINIANRGK

-321 KYSGAVV
+321 KYAGAVV

-343 PRTSEL
+343 PRSSPL
-349 RRAICAP
+349 RRAICPP
-356 KGYKLVA
+356 KGFKIVA

-371 RLAYWFAGST
+371 RLAYWFAKSHS
-381 KKIQLIRDGV
+381 KIQQIKDGI
-391 DLYKQSASEITG
+391 DLYTQSAADITG

-429 AQKMH
+429 ANKMH

-442 EKELYEVANIV
+442 EKELHEVKNIV
-453 KAYRMANAEL
+453 YAYRKSNPEL
-463 VAAWNAAGVL
+463 VEAWADAGTM
-473 LENIRAGKVFRIG
+473 LESVRAGHHYAMG
-486 NNGVIT
+486 NGGIIV
-492 SVPHKG
+492 SVPHEG

-513 KLRTERGESWAY
+513 KLKTDRGESWAY

-532 IIPEYIHP
+532 LIPEYIHP
-540 AKTFQRCIQSLARDI
+540 SKTFQRCIQALARDI
-555 IAEHLIQVSKRYP
+555 IAEQLIQVSKRYT

-579 LCKDEEVDECKAY
+579 LCKDAEVDDCIAY
-592 VEKCMTTA
+592 VKKCMTTA
-600 PTWCSDLPLDCE
+600 PSWCSDLPLGCE

>member
-1 MPNLITIDFETY
+1 MPKLITLDFETY
-13 YDKEYGLKKF
+13 YDKEYGLKKY
-23 TTEQYIR
+23 TTEEYIR
-30 DEKFEVIGVAV
+30 SDKFEVIGVAV
-41 KDKGVTKWFTGTHAE
+41 NDGTTTYWNTGTHDE
-56 TKAFLDSYNMHEH
+56 IKTFLKGFDLEDS
-69 FVLGHNMRFDAAI
+69 FALGHNMRFDAAI

-94 FDTMSMAQIL
+94 FDTMSMGQIL
-104 HGLTESVSLANLSQ
+104 HGLTESVSLANLSTF
-118 LYQLG
+118 YG
-123 EKGTE
+123 IGVKGTE
-128 VLDALGKRRLDFTHN
+128 VGDALGKHRLDFTSN
-143 DLAKYGSYCIN
+143 EMASYAKYCIN
-154 DVELTY
+154 DVELTRQ
-160 ELFTELKD
+160 LFYKMKN

-174 MKLIDLTI
+174 MRLIDLTI

-193 KGLLIKHLHEVK
+193 KGLLIRHLHEVK
-205 EAKEKLLATVC
+205 EAKEKLLASVC
-216 VEAIALPAGT
+216 LESIGLPSGQQ
-226 DRTIVGKEVLM
+226 RTIVDKEILM

-247 QQGVNPPMKI
+247 EQGVEPPTKI
-257 SATTGKPTYAFA
+257 SITTGKETYAFA
-269 KTDEEFKALLEHDNP
+269 KTDEEFKNLLDHENP
-284 YVQALAAARLGNK
+284 YVQALAAARIGNK
-297 STIEETR
+297 STLEETR

-356 KGYKLVA
+356 KGWKLVA

-371 RLAYWFAGST
+371 RLAYWFAKST
-381 KKIQLIRDGV
+381 AKIQQIKDGI

-403 TPYNEVNKDLRYIFK
+403 TEYDKVDKDLRYIFK

-429 AQKMH
+429 ANKMH

-442 EKELYEVANIV
+442 KKELNEVKNIV
-453 KAYRMANAEL
+453 YAYRRANPEL
-463 VAAWNAAGVL
+463 VEAWQDAGTM
-473 LENIRAGKVFRIG
+473 LESVRAGQVYRMG
-486 NNGVIT
+486 NGGIIT
-492 SVPHKG
+492 GVPHEG

-513 KLRTERGESWAY
+513 KLKTDTGESWAY

-540 AKTFQRCIQSLARDI
+540 SKTFQRCIQSLARDI
-555 IAEHLIQVSKRYP
+555 IGEQLIQVAKVYD

-579 LCKDEEVDECKAY
+579 LCPEDEVDECVAY
-592 VEKCMTTA
+592 VKKCMTTA
-600 PTWCSDLPLDCE
+600 PTWCSDLPLGCE

>member
-1 MPNLITIDFETY
+1 MPKLITIDFETY

-23 TTEQYIR
+23 TTEEYIR
-30 DEKFEVIGVAV
+30 SEQFETIGVAV
-41 KDKGVTKWFTGTHAE
+41 KADGVTSWCTGTHKE
-56 TKAFLDSYNMHEH
+56 IKAFLDGYNMHEH

-104 HGLTESVSLANLSQ
+104 HGLTESVSLANLSK
-118 LYQLG
+118 LYNLG

-128 VLDALGKRRLDFTHN
+128 VLDALGKHRLDFTASEMGAY
-143 DLAKYGSYCIN
+143 AKYCIN
-154 DVELTY
+154 DVEITY
-160 ELFTELKD
+160 ELFNELKD

-193 KGLLIKHLHEVK
+193 KGLLIRHLTEVK
-205 EAKEKLLATVC
+205 EAKEKLLAKVTV
-216 VEAIALPAGT
+216 E
-226 DRTIVGKEVLM
+226 KELLM

-247 QQGVNPPMKI
+247 EQGVTPPMKI
-257 SATTGKPTYAFA
+257 SATTGKETYAFA
-269 KTDEEFKALLEHDNP
+269 KTDEEFKALLEHENP
-284 YVQALAAARLGNK
+284 YVQALAAARIGNK

-356 KGYKLVA
+356 KGYKIVA

-371 RLAYWFAGST
+371 RLAYWFAKSYG
-381 KKIQLIRDGV
+381 KIQQIKEGI
-391 DLYKQSASEITG
+391 DLYKQSASDITG
-403 TPYNEVNKDLRYIFK
+403 TPYDEVTKDLRFIFK

-429 AQKMH
+429 ANKMH

-442 EKELYEVANIV
+442 EKDINEVKNIV
-453 KAYRMANAEL
+453 YAYRRANPEL
-463 VAAWNAAGVL
+463 VQAWADAGIM
-473 LENIRAGKVFRIG
+473 LEAVRAGHKYVMG
-486 NNGVIT
+486 NNDCII
-492 SVPHKG
+492 SIPHEG
-498 MMKPNGMMLGLPNLR
+498 MMKPNGMMLALPNLR
-513 KLRTERGESWAY
+513 KLKTDTGESWAY

-540 AKTFQRCIQSLARDI
+540 SKTFQRCIQSLARDI
-555 IAEHLIQVSKRYP
+555 IAEQLIQVAKKYP

-579 LCKDEEVDECKAY
+579 LCKDTEVDECKAY

-600 PTWCSDLPLDCE
+600 PFWCPDLPLGCE

>member
-1 MPNLITIDFETY
+1 MPKLITLDFETY

-23 TTEQYIR
+23 TTEEYIR
-30 DEKFEVIGVAV
+30 SDMFEVIGVAV
-41 KDKGVTKWFTGTHAE
+41 NDGTTTYWNTGTHDE
-56 TKAFLDSYNMHEH
+56 IKTFLKGFDLEDS

-94 FDTMSMAQIL
+94 FDTMSMGQIL
-104 HGLTESVSLANLSQ
+104 HGLTESVSLANLSTF
-118 LYQLG
+118 YG
-123 EKGTE
+123 IGVKGTE
-128 VLDALGKRRLDFTHN
+128 VGDALGKHRLDFTSN
-143 DLAKYGSYCIN
+143 EMASYAKYCIN
-154 DVELTY
+154 DVELTRQ
-160 ELFTELKD
+160 LFYKMKN

-174 MKLIDLTI
+174 MRLIDLTI

-193 KGLLIKHLHEVK
+193 KGLLIRHLHEVK
-205 EAKEKLLATVC
+205 EAKEKLLASVS
-216 VEAIALPAGT
+216 V
-226 DRTIVGKEVLM
+226 DKELLM

-247 QQGVNPPMKI
+247 EQGVEPPVKI
-257 SATTGKPTYAFA
+257 SATTGKETYAFA
-269 KTDEEFKALLEHDNP
+269 KTDEGFKDLLDHEKPH
-284 YVQALAAARLGNK
+284 VQALAAARIGNK
-297 STIEETR
+297 STLEETR

-356 KGYKLVA
+356 KGWKLVA

-371 RLAYWFAGST
+371 RLAYWFAQSSA
-381 KKIQLIRDGV
+381 KIQQIKDGI

-403 TPYNEVNKDLRYIFK
+403 IEYDKVDKDLRYIFK

-429 AQKMH
+429 ANKMH

-442 EKELYEVANIV
+442 KKELNEVKNIV
-453 KAYRMANAEL
+453 YAYRRANPEL
-463 VAAWNAAGVL
+463 VEAWQDAGTM
-473 LENIRAGKVFRIG
+473 LESIRAGQLYRMG
-486 NNGVIT
+486 NGSIIT
-492 SVPHKG
+492 SVPHEG

-513 KLRTERGESWAY
+513 KLKTDTGESWAY

-540 AKTFQRCIQSLARDI
+540 SKTFQRCIQSLARDI
-555 IAEHLIQVSKRYP
+555 IGEQLIQVAKVYD

-579 LCKDEEVDECKAY
+579 LCPEDEVDECVAY
-592 VEKCMTTA
+592 VKKCMTTA
-600 PTWCSDLPLDCE
+600 PTWCSDLPLGCE
-612 VGVGD
+612 IGVGD

>member
-1 MPNLITIDFETY
+1 MPKLITLDFETY
-13 YDKEYGLKKF
+13 YDKDYGLKKY
-23 TTEQYIR
+23 TTEEYIR
-30 DEKFEVIGVAV
+30 SDLFETIGVAV
-41 KDKGVTKWFTGTHAE
+41 KADGVTKWFSGTHAE
-56 TKAFLDSYNMHEH
+56 IKAFLDSYEMHKH
-69 FVLGHNMRFDAAI
+69 FVLGHNNRFDAAI
-82 LSWIFDIHPLGL
+82 LSWIYDIHPLGL
-94 FDTMSMAQIL
+94 FDTMSMGQIL
-104 HGLTESVSLANLSQ
+104 HGLTESVSLANLAK
-118 LYQLG
+118 LYNIG

-128 VLDALGKRRLDFTHN
+128 VLDALGKHRLDFTHN
-143 DLAKYGSYCIN
+143 ELAKYGNYCIN

-160 ELFTELKD
+160 ELFTEMKD
-168 KFTAPE
+168 KFTAAE
-174 MKLIDLTI
+174 IKLIDLTI

-193 KGLLIKHLHEVK
+193 KGLLIRHFHEVK
-205 EAKEKLLATVC
+205 DVKEKLLAKVS
-216 VEAIALPAGT
+216 V
-226 DRTIVGKEVLM
+226 DKELLM

-247 QQGVNPPMKI
+247 EQGVTPPMKI
-257 SATTGKPTYAFA
+257 SATTGKETYAFA
-269 KTDEEFKALLEHDNP
+269 KTDEGFKELLEHDNP
-284 YVQALAAARLGNK
+284 YVQALASARIGNK

-356 KGYKLVA
+356 VGYKLVA

-371 RLAYWFAGST
+371 RLAYWFAKSHG
-381 KKIQLIRDGV
+381 KIQQIKDGI

-429 AQKMH
+429 ANKMH

-442 EKELYEVANIV
+442 EKDLQEVKNIV
-453 KAYRMANAEL
+453 YAYRRANPEL
-463 VAAWNAAGVL
+463 VDAWNDAGTM
-473 LENIRAGKVFRIG
+473 LEAVRAGQHYVMG
-486 NNGVIT
+486 NNDIIL
-492 SVPHKG
+492 SVPHEG
-498 MMKPNGMMLGLPNLR
+498 MMKPNGMLLGLPNLR
-513 KLRTERGESWAY
+513 KLKTDTGESWVY

-540 AKTFQRCIQSLARDI
+540 SKTFQRCIQSLARDI
-555 IAEHLIQVSKRYP
+555 IAEQLIQVSKRYP

-579 LCKDEEVDECKAY
+579 LCKDSEVDDCKAY

-600 PTWCSDLPLDCE
+600 PSWCPDLPLGCE
-612 VGVGD
+612 VGIGD

>member
-1 MPNLITIDFETY
+1 MPNLITLDFETY
-13 YDKEYGLKKF
+13 YDKEYGLKKY
-23 TTEQYIR
+23 TTEEYIR

-69 FVLGHNMRFDAAI
+69 FVLGHNMRFDASI

-104 HGLTESVSLANLSQ
+104 HGLTESVSLANLSK
-118 LYQLG
+118 LYELG

-143 DLAKYGSYCIN
+143 DLAKYGGYCIN

-168 KFTAPE
+168 RFTAPE

-193 KGLLIKHLHEVK
+193 KGLLVRHLAEVRAKK
-205 EAKEKLLATVC
+205 EDLLNSVTVDKD
-216 VEAIALPAGT
+216 T
-226 DRTIVGKEVLM
+226 LM
-237 SNPKFAELLI
+237 SNPKFAAILESMKI
-247 QQGVNPPMKI
+247 KVPMKE
-257 SATTGKPTYAFA
+257 SPATGKQTYALA
-269 KTDEEFKALLEHDNP
+269 KTDEGFKALLEHEDP
-284 YVQALAAARLGNK
+284 YVQALAAARIGNK

-304 TENFIQIANRGK
+304 TETFINIANRGK

-321 KYSGAVV
+321 KYAGAVV

-343 PRTSEL
+343 PRSSPL
-349 RRAICAP
+349 RRAICPP
-356 KGYKLVA
+356 KGFKIVA

-371 RLAYWFAGST
+371 RLAYWFAKSHS
-381 KKIQLIRDGV
+381 KIQQIKDGI
-391 DLYKQSASEITG
+391 DLYTQSAADITG

-429 AQKMH
+429 ANKMH

-442 EKELYEVANIV
+442 DKDLNEVKNIV
-453 KAYRMANAEL
+453 YAYRKSNPEL
-463 VAAWNAAGVL
+463 VEAWQDAGTM
-473 LENIRAGKVFRIG
+473 LESVRAGQHYTMG
-486 NNGVIT
+486 NGGIIS
-492 SVPHKG
+492 SVPKEG

-513 KLRTERGESWAY
+513 KLKTDMGESWAY

-532 IIPEYIHP
+532 LIPEYIHP
-540 AKTFQRCIQSLARDI
+540 SKTFQRCIQALARDI
-555 IAEHLIQVSKRYP
+555 IAEQLIQVAKRYT

-579 LCKDEEVDECKAY
+579 LCKDAEVDDCIAY
-592 VEKCMTTA
+592 VKKCMTTA
-600 PTWCSDLPLDCE
+600 PSWCSDLPLGCE

>member
-69 FVLGHNMRFDAAI
+69 FVLGHNMRFDASI

-104 HGLTESVSLANLSQ
+104 HGLTESVSLANLSK

-168 KFTAPE
+168 RFTAPE

-182 RMFTEPKLELN
+182 RMYTEPKIELN
-193 KGLLIKHLHEVK
+193 KGLLLRHLHKVK
-205 EAKEKLLATVC
+205 EAKEKLLASVA
-216 VEAIALPAGT
+216 V
-226 DRTIVGKEVLM
+226 DKELLM

-247 QQGVNPPMKI
+247 EQGVTPPMKI
-257 SATTGKPTYAFA
+257 SQTTGKETYAFA
-269 KTDEEFKALLEHDNP
+269 KTDEEFKSLLEHENP
-284 YVQALAAARLGNK
+284 YVQALAAARIGNK

-321 KYSGAVV
+321 KYAGAVV

-349 RRAICAP
+349 RRAMCAP

-371 RLAYWFAGST
+371 RLAYWFAQSHS
-381 KKIQLIRDGV
+381 KIQQIKDGI
-391 DLYKQSASEITG
+391 DLYKQSAADITG
-403 TPYNEVNKDLRYIFK
+403 TPYNEVNKDLRFIFK

-429 AQKMH
+429 AAKMH

-442 EKELYEVANIV
+442 EKDLQEVKNIV
-453 KAYRMANAEL
+453 YAYRKANPEL
-463 VAAWNAAGVL
+463 VEAWQDAGTM
-473 LENIRAGKVFRIG
+473 LESVRAGQHYTMG
-486 NNGVIT
+486 NGGIIS
-492 SVPHKG
+492 SVPHEG
-498 MMKPNGMMLGLPNLR
+498 MMKPNGMLLGLPNLR
-513 KLRTERGESWAY
+513 KLKTDTGESWVY

-540 AKTFQRCIQSLARDI
+540 SKTFQRCIQSLARDI
-555 IAEHLIQVSKRYP
+555 IAEQLIQVAKRYP

-579 LCKDEEVDECKAY
+579 LCKDEEVDDCKAY

-600 PTWCSDLPLDCE
+600 PYWCSDLPLGCE

>member
-1 MPNLITIDFETY
+1 MPNLITLDFETY
-13 YDKEYGLKKF
+13 YDKEYGLKKY
-23 TTEQYIR
+23 TTEEYIR

-69 FVLGHNMRFDAAI
+69 FVLGHNMRFDASI

-104 HGLTESVSLANLSQ
+104 HGLTESVSLANLSK
-118 LYQLG
+118 LYELG

-143 DLAKYGSYCIN
+143 DLAKYGGYCIN

-168 KFTAPE
+168 RFTAPE

-193 KGLLIKHLHEVK
+193 KGLLVRHLAEVRAKK
-205 EAKEKLLATVC
+205 EDLLNSVTVDKD
-216 VEAIALPAGT
+216 T
-226 DRTIVGKEVLM
+226 LM
-237 SNPKFAELLI
+237 SNPKFAAILESMKI
-247 QQGVNPPMKI
+247 KVPMKE
-257 SATTGKPTYAFA
+257 SPATGKQTYALA
-269 KTDEEFKALLEHDNP
+269 KTDEGFKALLEHEDP
-284 YVQALAAARLGNK
+284 YVQALAAARIGNK

-304 TENFIQIANRGK
+304 TETFINIANRGK

-321 KYSGAVV
+321 KYAGAVV

-343 PRTSEL
+343 PRSSPL
-349 RRAICAP
+349 RRAICPP
-356 KGYKLVA
+356 KGFKIVA

-371 RLAYWFAGST
+371 RLAYWFAQSHG
-381 KKIQLIRDGV
+381 KIQQIKDGI
-391 DLYKQSASEITG
+391 DLYTQSAADITG

-429 AQKMH
+429 ANKMH

-442 EKELYEVANIV
+442 DKDLNEVKNIV
-453 KAYRMANAEL
+453 YAYRKSNPEL
-463 VAAWNAAGVL
+463 VEAWQDAGTM
-473 LENIRAGKVFRIG
+473 LESVRAGQHYTMG
-486 NNGVIT
+486 NGGIIS
-492 SVPHKG
+492 SVPKEG

-513 KLRTERGESWAY
+513 KLKTDMGESWAY

-532 IIPEYIHP
+532 LIPEYIHP
-540 AKTFQRCIQSLARDI
+540 SKTFQRCIQALARDI
-555 IAEHLIQVSKRYP
+555 IAEQLIQVAKRYT

-579 LCKDEEVDECKAY
+579 LCKDAEVDDCIAY
-592 VEKCMTTA
+592 VKKCMTTA
-600 PTWCSDLPLDCE
+600 PSWCSDLPLGCE